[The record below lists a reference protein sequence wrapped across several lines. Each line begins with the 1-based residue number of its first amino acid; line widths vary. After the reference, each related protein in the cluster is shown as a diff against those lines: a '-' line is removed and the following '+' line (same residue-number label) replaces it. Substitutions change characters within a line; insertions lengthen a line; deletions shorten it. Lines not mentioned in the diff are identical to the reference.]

1 MICPAC
7 QKELPDDSR
16 FCGLCGF
23 RLAPITGLEH
33 STLSEELIATKI
45 DQELEPVP
53 LARAKGGEMP
63 KGPRLIP
70 VEPQPEPPQMN
81 GSLEDTLPGSSTEVE
96 AGPRPAV
103 DALEDTSPS
112 RREQRAARRFPLKV
126 EVNYTSEHNFYT
138 GFMEN
143 VSSGGLFVATHEPVT
158 IGDSIEVTFT
168 VPGLNHT
175 CTSVCEVRWI
185 REYNPDAID
194 TVPGMGLKFTK
205 LDPEAR
211 TAIELFIRHREPI
224 FFDDEW

>member
-7 QKELPDDSR
+7 QNDIPQDSR

-23 RLAPITGLEH
+23 RLAPITSLEH
-33 STLSEELIATKI
+33 RALSDELIAAQVEAEST
-45 DQELEPVP
+45 PVP
-53 LARAKGGEMP
+53 LTRPKAGGTMP
-63 KGPRLIP
+63 RPRLMP
-70 VEPQPEPPQMN
+70 VEPPQTN
-81 GSLEDTLPGSSTEVE
+81 GFLEDTLPGSSQAA

-112 RREQRAARRFPLKV
+112 RRDQRDARRFPLKV
-126 EVNYTSEHNFYT
+126 EVNYTSEHNFYA

-143 VSSGGLFVATHEPVT
+143 MSSGGLFVATHEPAS
-158 IGDSIEVTFT
+158 IGDSVEVTFT

-175 CTSVCEVRWI
+175 CTSVCEVRWL
-185 REYNPDAID
+185 REYNPDAPD
-194 TVPGMGLKFTK
+194 TIPGMGLKFTR

-211 TAIELFIRHREPI
+211 AAVELFVRHREPI